1 MFSNGKNGWRQNKTT
16 PRSSVKEKTQPLT
29 FRGIYPKAVEKW
41 ELWNVQRI
49 HGMGLYTQN
58 GGKVETVGIPARGKI
73 SNAQSFG

>member
-1 MFSNGKNGWRQNKTT
+1 MVGKQDYPKKFSKGKKTH
-16 PRSSVKEKTQPLT
+16 PLT

-58 GGKVETVGIPARGKI
+58 GGKVETVAIPPEKWGYWL
-73 SNAQSFG
+73 NY